1 MRLDCIPPNCRRR
14 VASLPPRRRA
24 VCPPYNATV
33 LERAGRLGVQYVVVA
48 VTFSVLLLGSF
59 ALFFHLLQDQMSRGY
74 LEDVLLSGKLQA
86 AEVARELSAGEGPLY
101 RVVETRR
108 EALARISAALAQK
121 EVVDHVQV
129 YDERGRLVWATTVRT
144 EGFSGG
150 FPDSNLELLVL
161 PEPEQVVETSREY
174 QIRMPLQDIGTV
186 VVTLSKPVLEQ
197 RIAVLRRR
205 LLTHTAMAG
214 GSALLLLVAAVAF
227 IWHLVRRNARLEQK
241 RRLQEDLA
249 ALGGLAANLAH
260 EIRNPLNALSLN
272 LEMLEEDL
280 SAGAAGGEAVQ
291 VARREVGRLSRLV
304 NDFLVYARPSPPARE
319 PVAVSDLLGEVGS
332 LLAGACEKAGVELR
346 VEPSG
351 GEALADRAQL
361 TQVLVNLALNS
372 VQAMEGSATRRLTLS
387 GGPDGEGDT
396 VAITI
401 ADTGPGIPQEELG
414 RVREAF
420 YSRRKG
426 GTGLGLAIADR
437 IVAAHG
443 GSLHLENREEGGL
456 MARVVLPSPS
466 HQSGVHSRAGGA

>member
-1 MRLDCIPPNCRRR
+1 MARGNGKTGE
-14 VASLPPRRRA
+14 PRRARNR
-24 VCPPYNATV
+24 PYNAGV
-33 LERAGRLGVQYVVVA
+33 GERTGRLGVQYVVVA

-86 AEVARELSAGEGPLY
+86 AEVARELSAGDGPLY

-108 EALARISAALAQK
+108 EALARISAVLAQK

-129 YDERGRLVWATTVRT
+129 FDERGRLVWATTVRT
-144 EGFSGG
+144 EGFAGG

-161 PEPEQVVETSREY
+161 PEPERVVETSREY
-174 QIRMPLQDIGTV
+174 QIRMPLEDIGTV

-205 LLTHTAMAG
+205 LLKHTAMAG
-214 GSALLLLVAAVAF
+214 GSALVLLVAAVAF
-227 IWHLVRRNARLEQK
+227 IWHLVRRNARLEER

-280 SAGAAGGEAVQ
+280 NVGAGSGDTVQ
-291 VARREVGRLSRLV
+291 VARREVGRLSKLV
-304 NDFLVYARPSPPARE
+304 NDFLVYARPSPPALE
-319 PVAVSDLLGEVGS
+319 PVALSDLLGEVAS

-346 VEPSG
+346 VEPST

-372 VQAMEGSATRRLTLS
+372 VQAMEGGAVRRLTLS
-387 GGPDGEGDT
+387 GEPVGEGDG
-396 VAITI
+396 VAIVI
-401 ADTGPGIPQEELG
+401 ADTGPGIPEAELG
-414 RVREAF
+414 RVRQAF

-443 GSLHLENREEGGL
+443 GSLHLENHDDGGL
-456 MARVVLPSPS
+456 IARVVLPSPG
-466 HQSGVHSRAGGA
+466 HQSGVHSQLGGA

>member
-1 MRLDCIPPNCRRR
+1 MPLCGRAGGTPRLPVR
-14 VASLPPRRRA
+14 
-24 VCPPYNATV
+24 PPYNAEV
-33 LERAGRLGVQYVVVA
+33 AERLGRLGRQYVGVA

-59 ALFFHLLQDQMSRGY
+59 ALYFHLLQDQMSRGY

-86 AEVARELSAGEGPLY
+86 AEVAHQLSSGEAPLY
-101 RVVETRR
+101 RVVEERR

-121 EVVDHVQV
+121 EVVEHLRV
-129 YDERGRLVWATTVRT
+129 YDDRGRLVWATTVRT

-150 FPDSNLELLVL
+150 FPDTNVELLVL
-161 PEPEQVVETSREY
+161 PEPERVIETSREY
-174 QIRMPLQDIGTV
+174 QIRMPLEDIGTV

-205 LLTHTAMAG
+205 LLKHTAMAG
-214 GSALLLLVAAVAF
+214 GSALVLLVAAVAF
-227 IWHLVRRNARLEQK
+227 IWHLVRRNARLEQR

-280 SAGAAGGEAVQ
+280 NAGSAGGDTVQ
-291 VARREVGRLSRLV
+291 VARREVGRLSKLV
-304 NDFLVYARPSPPARE
+304 NDFLVYARPTPPVMERVG
-319 PVAVSDLLGEVGS
+319 VAELLQEVSS
-332 LLAGACEKAGVELR
+332 LLAGACDKMGVELR
-346 VEPSG
+346 VEPST

-372 VQAMEGSATRRLTLS
+372 LQAMAGSEQRRLVLRGIVEAS
-387 GGPDGEGDT
+387 RGT
-396 VAITI
+396 VALVVE
-401 ADTGPGIPQEELG
+401 DTGPGIPAEELAQ
-414 RVREAF
+414 VRQAF

-426 GTGLGLAIADR
+426 GTGLGLAIAER

-443 GSLHLENREEGGL
+443 GSLHLENRAEGGL
-456 MARVVLPSPS
+456 SARVVLPSPFV
-466 HQSGVHSRAGGA
+466 QGGVHSRVGGA

>member
-1 MRLDCIPPNCRRR
+1 M
-14 VASLPPRRRA
+14 
-24 VCPPYNATV
+24 
-33 LERAGRLGVQYVVVA
+33 QYVVVA

-59 ALFFHLLQDQMSRGY
+59 ALFFYLLQDQMSRGY

-86 AEVARELSAGEGPLY
+86 AEVARELSSGEGPLY

-108 EALARISAALAQK
+108 EALARISAVLAQK
-121 EVVDHVQV
+121 EVVDHLQV
-129 YDERGRLVWATTVRT
+129 YDERGRLVWATTVRA

-150 FPDSNLELLVL
+150 FADSNLELLVL

-174 QIRMPLQDIGTV
+174 QIRMPLEDIGTV

-197 RIAVLRRR
+197 RIAVLRGR
-205 LLTHTAMAG
+205 LLKHTAMAG
-214 GSALLLLVAAVAF
+214 GSALVLLVAAVAF
-227 IWHLVRRNARLEQK
+227 IWHLVRRNAALEQR

-280 SAGAAGGEAVQ
+280 DAGRAGGDTVQ

-304 NDFLVYARPSPPARE
+304 NDFLVYARPTPPAMERF
-319 PVAVSDLLGEVGS
+319 PIADLLEEAS
-332 LLAGACEKAGVELR
+332 LLLSGACDKAGVELR
-346 VEPSG
+346 VEESS
-351 GEALADRAQL
+351 GEAVADRAQV

-372 VQAMEGSATRRLTLS
+372 VQAMAGSTVRRLTLS
-387 GGPDGEGDT
+387 GGLEADRHE
-396 VAITI
+396 VVIAIE
-401 ADTGPGIPQEELG
+401 DTGPGIPAEELG
-414 RVREAF
+414 RVCQAF

-426 GTGLGLAIADR
+426 GTGLGLAIAER

-443 GSLHLENREEGGL
+443 GSLQLVNRAEGGL
-456 MARVVLPSPS
+456 IARVVLPSPAA
-466 HQSGVHSRAGGA
+466 QSGVHSRAGGA

>member
-1 MRLDCIPPNCRRR
+1 
-14 VASLPPRRRA
+14 
-24 VCPPYNATV
+24 
-33 LERAGRLGVQYVVVA
+33 VQYVAVA

-86 AEVARELSAGEGPLY
+86 AEVARELSTGEGPLY

-108 EALARISAALAQK
+108 EALARISAVLAQK

-129 YDERGRLVWATTVRT
+129 FDERGRLVWATTVRT

-150 FPDSNLELLVL
+150 FPNSNLELLVL

-174 QIRMPLQDIGTV
+174 QIRMPLEDIGTV

-205 LLTHTAMAG
+205 LLKHTAMAG
-214 GSALLLLVAAVAF
+214 GSALVLLVAAVAF

-280 SAGAAGGEAVQ
+280 TVGAANGDTVQ
-291 VARREVGRLSRLV
+291 VARREVGRLSKLV
-304 NDFLVYARPSPPARE
+304 NDFLVYARPSPPALE
-319 PVAVSDLLGEVGS
+319 PVAVADLLGDVAS
-332 LLAGACEKAGVELR
+332 LLSGACERAGVELR
-346 VEPSG
+346 VEPSA

-372 VQAMEGSATRRLTLS
+372 VQAMEGCAVRRLTLT
-387 GGPDGEGDT
+387 GERGAEGDE
-396 VAITI
+396 VVITI
-401 ADTGPGIPQEELG
+401 ADTGPGIPEAELG
-414 RVREAF
+414 RVRQAF

-443 GSLHLENREEGGL
+443 GSLHLENRHEGGL
-456 MARVVLPSPS
+456 VARVVLPSAGRR
-466 HQSGVHSRAGGA
+466 SGVHSPLGGA